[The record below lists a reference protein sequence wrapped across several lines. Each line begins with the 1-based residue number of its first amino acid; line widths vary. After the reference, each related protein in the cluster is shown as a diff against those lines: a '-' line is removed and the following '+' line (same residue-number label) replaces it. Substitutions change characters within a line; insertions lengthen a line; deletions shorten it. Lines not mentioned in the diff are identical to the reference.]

1 MGIFYGEE
9 EGNNKVMKVRI
20 ITANSTN
27 ALEDDINQFIQ
38 DREIVSI
45 TPQFNPGGMSVLI
58 VYRGA

>member
-20 ITANSTN
+20 ITANSNN